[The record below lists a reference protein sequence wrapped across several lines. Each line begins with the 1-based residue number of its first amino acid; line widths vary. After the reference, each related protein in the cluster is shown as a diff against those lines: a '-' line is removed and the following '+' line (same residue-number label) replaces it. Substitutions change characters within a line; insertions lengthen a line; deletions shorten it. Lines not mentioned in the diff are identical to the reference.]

1 MTRLEL
7 GVTWDKVQTQAL
19 SLTGRESLGCLFNLS
34 ELLLAHL

>member
-19 SLTGRESLGCLFNLS
+19 PLTGCESLGWLFNLS